1 MTAKIKSAMTAVT
14 ETNSAVKAV
23 VVASGRIKDSID
35 RIVAGGD
42 GLGNSGNEG
51 VCRRQAGA
59 QNNRRQVLGAG
70 KVAAAQAAHC
80 GAPILLFAAPVEEA
94 GRAAA
99 DEVAVILRLQQHSA
113 WGSLSITKGSTTFTG
128 LQSLVPNNESPVY
141 AQNQPFVVVGP
152 CTITYTPQNSAH
164 CLLTIKIS
172 PNPNIMG
179 VKQ

>member
-1 MTAKIKSAMTAVT
+1 MKKLFVTLTLILTLCSANLSYAADRYVT
-14 ETNSAVKAV
+14 LLKDNVGTTPLTQT
-23 VVASGRIKDSID
+23 VAT
-35 RIVAGGD
+35 
-42 GLGNSGNEG
+42 
-51 VCRRQAGA
+51 
-59 QNNRRQVLGAG
+59 
-70 KVAAAQAAHC
+70 
-80 GAPILLFAAPVEEA
+80 
-94 GRAAA
+94 

-152 CTITYTPQNSAH
+152 CTITYTPHSGGDSRAM
-164 CLLTIKIS
+164 LTLKIS